1 MTKKTKAISVDILGC
16 TNCKKTFTDECDSET
31 CLTKGVSK
39 YMGKTLMP
47 DCFKFN
53 YSLFEPKPKEVKDE
67 SDEGIHE
74 SD

>member
-1 MTKKTKAISVDILGC
+1 MTKKTKAIKVDKISC
-16 TNCKKTFTDECDSET
+16 IYCKKSFTDECDSET

-39 YMGKTLMP
+39 YFGHKLMP
-47 DCFKFN
+47 FNMN
-53 YSLFEPKPKEVKDE
+53 YSLFEPKEVKDE